1 MAIRSIK
8 TGTFSRKMLVGNTAY
23 DPTEFESLATVTIGA
38 GGTSSVTFSSIPS
51 TYQHLQI
58 RGISRAIRSG
68 QTGAELAVQLNS
80 DATTTNYRSHLLN
93 GDGSSASS
101 QSDQA
106 FGGVYGLR
114 VPGSSALTNNQGSF
128 VIDILDYASTVKNK
142 TTRILTAYDNNGS
155 GYVSLASGVWLNSST
170 AISSVSII
178 PAYATSIDEYSSF
191 ALYGIKE

>member
-1 MAIRSIK
+1 VSPILGIFASANQVQFIASP
-8 TGTFSRKMLVGNTAY
+8 A
-23 DPTEFESLATVTIGA
+23 FESIATVTVGGGGA
-38 GGTSSVTFSSIPS
+38 ASVAFTSIPS
-51 TYQHLQI
+51 GYAHLQI

-93 GDGSSASS
+93 GDGSSASA
-101 QSDQA
+101 QTDQA
-106 FGGVYGLR
+106 FGGVYALR

-142 TTRILTAYDNNGS
+142 TTRILTGYDNNGS
-155 GYVSLASGVWLNSST
+155 GYISLASGVWLNSST

-178 PAYATSIDEYSSF
+178 PAYATSIDQYSSF
-191 ALYGIKE
+191 ALYGIKG